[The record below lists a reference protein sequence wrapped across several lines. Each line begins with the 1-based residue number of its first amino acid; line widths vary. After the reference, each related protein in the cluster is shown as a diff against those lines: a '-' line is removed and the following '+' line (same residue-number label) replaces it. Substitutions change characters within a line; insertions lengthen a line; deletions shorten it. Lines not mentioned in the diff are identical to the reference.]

1 MYTLKQDEALLN
13 LYQLNV
19 SKNGQFI
26 VQRKIFSDI
35 YPDFP
40 DSIIF
45 KVYIYLCKAVDWKYR
60 KVKTAKSVI
69 RRDLSLSRTKLENAL
84 IWLESNFFIKRTN
97 TNTKQMYQAKIL
109 TAPDYDPINK
119 LFVSCEDISTHTSS
133 FKKRNQGYIMIPSDA
148 ITNEMLE
155 NKASSNRK
163 WTKSKITVLLMLYAH
178 CWLEYFGGVN
188 PEVVKLDMN
197 GNVIGIKPSFYFTL
211 VKNEKNIVKII
222 EELMKLQ
229 MVKTVPVYFYNGVY
243 FGDQAM
249 TTFRQG
255 YENHVVLRPFHL
267 SSKKVN
273 KPLMDFKRAAMIL

>member
-1 MYTLKQDEALLN
+1 MGTTPQFI
-13 LYQLNV
+13 YQHHNV
-19 SKNGQFI
+19 SSKGQFV

-40 DSIIF
+40 NLITF

-69 RRDLSLSRTKLENAL
+69 QRDLSLSRTKLENAL
-84 IWLESNFFIKRTN
+84 KWLETNFFIKRTN
-97 TNTKQMYQAKIL
+97 ANKKQMYQAKVL
-109 TAPDYDPINK
+109 TVPDYDPFNK

-133 FKKRNQGYIMIPSDA
+133 FKKRNQGYIMIPLDA

-197 GNVIGIKPSFYFTL
+197 KNIIGIKPSFHFTL
-211 VKNEKNIVKII
+211 VKSEENTTKII

-229 MVKTVPVYFYNGVY
+229 MVKAVPVYFDQGVY
-243 FGDQAM
+243 IGDQAM
-249 TTFRQG
+249 MAFRKGFEQ
-255 YENHVVLRPFHL
+255 HVILRPFHL
-267 SSKKVN
+267 SLEKIN
-273 KPLMDFKRAAMIL
+273 KPLMDFKRSVMVL

>member
-1 MYTLKQDEALLN
+1 MDTKLQVINQDYN
-13 LYQLNV
+13 IS
-19 SKNGQFI
+19 SKGQFVI
-26 VQRKIFSDI
+26 QRKIFSDI

-60 KVKTAKSVI
+60 KVKTAKSVMQN
-69 RRDLSLSRTKLENAL
+69 DLSLSRTKLENAL
-84 IWLESNFFIKRTN
+84 IWLETNFFIKRTN
-97 TNTKQMYQAKIL
+97 TKKKQMYQAKVL
-109 TAPDYDPINK
+109 TAPDYDPFNK
-119 LFVSCEDISTHTSS
+119 LFVSCEDIPTHTSS

-197 GNVIGIKPSFYFTL
+197 KNIIGIKPSFHFTL
-211 VKNEKNIVKII
+211 VKSEENVKKIV

-229 MVKTVPVYFYNGVY
+229 MVKAVPVYFQQGVY
-243 FGDQAM
+243 VGDQAM
-249 TTFRQG
+249 MTFREG
-255 YENHVVLRPFHL
+255 YEQHVILRPFHL
-267 SSKKVN
+267 SLEKVN
-273 KPLMDFKRAAMIL
+273 KPLMDFKRRVMVL